1 MKKTD
6 KELTFMQITLFLIHT
21 NKSLQLWL
29 GFISCMNLVILELAK
44 RYFDCICSEY
54 DDELSCGK
62 ILEKTK
68 YRVKQNNTCV
78 KTKLWFF

>member
-1 MKKTD
+1 MIGVY
-6 KELTFMQITLFLIHT
+6 FMHEFG
-21 NKSLQLWL
+21 NA
-29 GFISCMNLVILELAK
+29 ERAK
-44 RYFDCICSEY
+44 HYFDCICSEY